1 MSEFQLYQFKS
12 IDRPLTATE
21 RKEIGSWS
29 SRTNPTATSATFIY
43 AYGDFPKDAEKVVE
57 KYFDAMLYA
66 TNWGTKRLMFR
77 LPKNLVDAEELS
89 AYTFEMEYSEDSISL
104 QECKS
109 CYLLDINFHN
119 EDGGTWLDEDDFDLD
134 DFSSLREDILQ
145 GDYRALYLIWLQFAH
160 NATAYQEEEDEE
172 DTRLEPPPTPVNLSK
187 LTATLKAVIDFFEI
201 DQDIVTAA
209 KKASKKIEP
218 PALDYRKLISELS
231 ESECKE
237 WLLRLANGEPRLEL
251 EFKKRL
257 LK

>member
-1 MSEFQLYQFKS
+1 MSEFQLYHFRS
-12 IDRPLTATE
+12 IDPPLTEAE

-29 SRTNPTATSATFIY
+29 SRTNPTATSATFSY
-43 AYGDFPKDAEKVVE
+43 SYGDFPKDAKKVVE

-66 TNWGTKRLMFR
+66 ANWGTKRLIFR

-119 EDGGTWLDEDDFDLD
+119 DEGGTWLDEGDYDLD
-134 DFSSLREDILQ
+134 DFSPLREDILQ
-145 GDYRALYLIWLQFAH
+145 GDYRALYLIWLQFAQ
-160 NATAYQEEEDEE
+160 NATAYQEEEDEDE
-172 DTRLEPPPTPVNLSK
+172 TVLVPPPAPVNLSK
-187 LTATLKAVIDFFEI
+187 LTATLNAVIDFFEI

-209 KKASKKIEP
+209 KKASKSIEP
-218 PALDYRKLISELS
+218 PDLDYRKLISQLS
-231 ESECKE
+231 ESEREE

-251 EFKKRL
+251 EFRRRL